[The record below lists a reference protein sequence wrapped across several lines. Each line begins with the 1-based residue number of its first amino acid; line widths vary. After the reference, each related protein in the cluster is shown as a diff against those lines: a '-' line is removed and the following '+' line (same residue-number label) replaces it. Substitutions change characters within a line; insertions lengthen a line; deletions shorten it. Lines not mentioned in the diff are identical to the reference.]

1 MTKLEE
7 ILAYKREEVAEA
19 KRARPVV
26 RLERAL
32 KDRPPVRDFR
42 GAITRTGKLSLIAEV
57 KRASPSAGPIRPGA
71 DAVTVAQ
78 TYEKAGAQ
86 ALSVLT
92 DSKFFSGSLEDLQ
105 SVRGKV
111 SLPILRKDF
120 ILDEYQVVETAAA
133 GTDALLLIV
142 AALEMP
148 VLKRLLGLAR
158 DLRCEALVEVHTER
172 ELDQALEAGARV
184 IGINNRDLGT
194 FQVDLK
200 TTQRLARR
208 VPRGE
213 KVIVSESGI
222 RSRQDLEFVR
232 AQGVQAVLIG
242 EELMS
247 APDVGKRI
255 KELMGCG

>member
-7 ILAYKREEVAEA
+7 ILAYKRQEVAQA
-19 KRARPVV
+19 KRARPVAQ
-26 RLERAL
+26 LERAL

-42 GAITRTGKLSLIAEV
+42 GAITRAGKLSLIAEV
-57 KRASPSAGPIRPGA
+57 KRASPSAGPIRPDA
-71 DAVTVAQ
+71 DAVTIAQ
-78 TYEKAGAQ
+78 TYEQAGAQ

-92 DSKFFSGSLEDLQ
+92 DSNFFSGSLEDLR

-111 SLPILRKDF
+111 GLPVLRKDF
-120 ILDEYQVVETAAA
+120 LIEEYQVVETAAA
-133 GTDALLLIV
+133 GADALLLIV
-142 AALEMP
+142 AALEIP

-172 ELDQALEAGARV
+172 ELGQGLEAGAQV
-184 IGINNRDLGT
+184 IGINNRNLGT
-194 FQVDLK
+194 FQVDLE
-200 TTQRLARR
+200 TTRLLARMIPPGR
-208 VPRGE
+208 T
-213 KVIVSESGI
+213 IVSESGI

-247 APDVGKRI
+247 APDIAQRI
-255 KELMGCG
+255 RELMGW